1 MSRALLF
8 DLDGTLVDSVP
19 DIAVAVDRLLL
30 DIGREPAG
38 EARARACRAAR
49 PRALAAALPPA

>member
-30 DIGREPAG
+30 ADYRGLLRGPG
-38 EARARACRAAR
+38 
-49 PRALAAALPPA
+49 LS